1 MFCVVNIHINVLI
14 LHTIKL
20 NMTMNKKITILSL
33 ATITGGK
40 IIGKKHI
47 EDKIEYIL
55 YDSRRLNGVDNVAFF
70 AIQTANNDGNRYIN
84 DLYNKGVRM
93 FITSKEQIIIHKDAT
108 YLIVKDVIDCLQ
120 LLSREYRTK
129 FYIPTVVAIT
139 GSNGKT
145 IVKDWI
151 VKLVDNDKKVCS
163 TIKSY
168 NSQIGV
174 PLCVYNIKD
183 DTELAIFEAGIS
195 MPNEMQKLE
204 RIILPN
210 IGLFTNIGDQH
221 GCNFSSIDDKIEEK
235 LQLFIHCKKIVFHD
249 NNPRLSKHI
258 RLFADKYNID
268 LVAWG
273 DKPLLPLN
281 STDVYYLQKDL
292 LSQVSL
298 PFTDKAS
305 IENAL
310 SSFVLCLTIGIQKN
324 HLLQRL
330 RTLQQLDSRFEIKSG
345 INNCLIINDS
355 YSCDMSSLEI
365 ALDYLNT
372 QNKQHK
378 QVILTDVKQTTTN
391 TEQLYSDINQLL
403 INKHID
409 SIIAIG
415 ENFYT
420 NQDKIT
426 IKNKHFYLTVED
438 FVTNLKRKDFIN
450 KAILIKGASS
460 MHTERISNQLSN
472 LTHQTVEEINLT
484 ALEENVS
491 YYHTLIKK
499 DTLVMAMVKA
509 NAYGSGSVEIA
520 SALERKDLV
529 DYFAVAFTDE
539 GVSLRREGIKK
550 PIMVIT
556 PEKDSEFLLQQ
567 YNLEPVIHSF
577 EVLNNFVTMDLN
589 VHIKLDTGMHRLG
602 FGAKDLNNLITI
614 LQQSKLHI
622 KSVFSHLYGADDSL
636 LDKYTNQQIEL
647 FNSMSSFICSCF
659 DYKILRHL
667 SNSAAT
673 YRFSNANYDMVR
685 LGIGMYG
692 IGVDSNEE
700 KHLRKVHK
708 LRTTITQ
715 IREIDKGED
724 VSYCRGFVSQYKMR
738 IGVIPIGY
746 ADGLNRHLGNEH
758 FKVYVNGEYCNI
770 IGNICMDMCMIDLTT
785 VKAKVGDMVIVFG
798 TENSIEDMALACQT
812 IPYEILTSISNR
824 IPRIYY
830 HE

>member
-1 MFCVVNIHINVLI
+1 MD
-14 LHTIKL
+14 
-20 NMTMNKKITILSL
+20 KKITISSL

-40 IIGKKHI
+40 IIGREHI
-47 EDKIEYIL
+47 EDKIENIL
-55 YDSRRLNGVDNVAFF
+55 YDSRRLNGVEGVAFF
-70 AIQTANNDGNRYIN
+70 AIKTSLNDGARYIN
-84 DLYNKGVRM
+84 DLYNKGIRM
-93 FITSKEQIIIHKDAT
+93 FVTHTEPKVIYGDAT
-108 YLIVKDVIDCLQ
+108 YLIVKDVMHSLQ
-120 LLSREYRTK
+120 LLAREYRMK

-151 VKLVDNDKKVCS
+151 VKLVDNNKKICS

-168 NSQIGV
+168 NSQMGV
-174 PLCVYNIKD
+174 PLCVYNIQN

-195 MPNEMQKLE
+195 MPNEMENLE
-204 RIILPN
+204 KIILPN

-221 GCNFSSIDDKIEEK
+221 GCNFPSIDDKIEEK
-235 LQLFIHCKKIVFHD
+235 LKLFVHCKKIIFHD

-258 RLFADKYNID
+258 RQFATKHNID

-273 DKPLLPLN
+273 EKPLLPLN
-281 STDVYYLQKDL
+281 STDEYYLEGDL
-292 LSQVSL
+292 MKQVSL
-298 PFTDKAS
+298 PFCDKAS

-310 SSFVLCLTIGIQKN
+310 SAYVLCLTIGIERKY
-324 HLLQRL
+324 LLQRL
-330 RTLQQLDSRFEIKSG
+330 RGLQQLDSRFEIKSG

-355 YSCDMSSLEI
+355 YSCDLASLEI

-372 QNKQHK
+372 QNKQKK
-378 QVILTDVKQTTTN
+378 QVILTDIKQTTN
-391 TEQLYSDINQLL
+391 DIEKLYTDINRLL

-415 ENFYT
+415 ENFYN
-420 NQDKIT
+420 NQEKIT
-426 IKNKHFYLTVED
+426 VRDKQFYLTVED
-438 FVTNLKRKDFIN
+438 FVSNLKRKDFVN

-460 MHTERISNQLSN
+460 MHTEKISNQLSN
-472 LTHQTVEEINLT
+472 LTHQTIEEINLT
-484 ALEENVS
+484 ALEENVA

-499 DTLVMAMVKA
+499 GTLVMAMVKA

-520 SALERKDLV
+520 SALEKASQA
-529 DYFAVAFTDE
+529 DYFAVAFADE
-539 GVSLRREGIKK
+539 GVRLRREGIKK

-556 PEKDSEFLLQQ
+556 PEVGSAFLLQQ

-577 EVLNNFVTMDLN
+577 EVLQNFLSMEIN

-602 FGAKDLNNLITI
+602 FSPKDLNNLMSI
-614 LQQSKLHI
+614 LKQHPKLHI
-622 KSVFSHLYGADDSL
+622 KSVFSHLYGADDTS
-636 LDKYTNQQIEL
+636 LDKYTKQQIDL
-647 FNSMSSFICSCF
+647 FERMSSFVCSWF

-673 YRFSNANYDMVR
+673 YRFTDLNYDMVR

-692 IGVDSNEE
+692 IGVDSKEQQ
-700 KHLRKVHK
+700 HLRKVHR

-724 VSYCRGFVSQYKMR
+724 VSYSRGFVSKYKMR

-758 FKVYVNGEYCNI
+758 FRVYVNGAYCNI
-770 IGNICMDMCMIDLTT
+770 VGNICMDMCMIDLSSAN
-785 VKAKVGDMVIVFG
+785 AKVGDTVVVFG
-798 TENSIEDMALACQT
+798 VENSIEEMAQAQQT
-812 IPYEILTSISNR
+812 IPYEILTSISDR